1 MEATG
6 WLEMPGLTGEED
18 FVGTC
23 YAGGKR
29 NYSYHYDRKIFTS
42 MWTAYPLYAATVGGN
57 VTAKW
62 TVNPAVDPAK
72 QIDAG
77 NPYDVNVGST
87 DSDDY
92 TSAKPYYARGHNI
105 PDADRDNDAEMLAQT
120 YFWTNSTPQIH
131 SGFNSGIWSSL
142 EGAVRNEIPAG
153 DTLYVVTGAAFNK
166 VGENRSITY
175 ITPNS
180 ETKACPVPNYYWK
193 ALLKVKRS
201 GTAIEK
207 AYAIGFWLEHRSYS
221 ATTNNERYYDYAVS
235 IDELE
240 RNLGIDLFVNLP
252 EAREADA
259 EVASDWT
266 AFTKALKE
274 E

>member
-1 MEATG
+1 
-6 WLEMPGLTGEED
+6 
-18 FVGTC
+18 
-23 YAGGKR
+23 
-29 NYSYHYDRKIFTS
+29 
-42 MWTAYPLYAATVGGN
+42 
-57 VTAKW
+57 
-62 TVNPAVDPAK
+62 
-72 QIDAG
+72 
-77 NPYDVNVGST
+77 
-87 DSDDY
+87 
-92 TSAKPYYARGHNI
+92 
-105 PDADRDNDAEMLAQT
+105 
-120 YFWTNSTPQIH
+120 
-131 SGFNSGIWSSL
+131 
-142 EGAVRNEIPAG
+142 
-153 DTLYVVTGAAFNK
+153 VTGAAFSK
-166 VGENRSITY
+166 AGESREVTY
-175 ITPNS
+175 ITPNGS
-180 ETKACPVPNYYWK
+180 TKACPVPNYYWK